1 VNVIVV
7 GAGVVGCAVAHAL
20 AARGVRVRVL
30 DTRGVGQGATRASA
44 GMLAPYI
51 EGGHEPA
58 IIRLGARSIALYD
71 QFVADVQR
79 DAGRDIEYRRC
90 GTLQVAVTG
99 AHVAELREIAVDLGR
114 LGVPLTLHDSV
125 DARRLE
131 PGLCDGVQGALEI
144 PMHGYVRAAALTTAL
159 AYAAVRHG
167 ALIEETRVTG
177 FEPTPSGVRVRT
189 EHTTL
194 EADAVVIAAGSW
206 ASALS
211 LPVKPIR
218 GQLLQL
224 RLPQPPAGRVLW
236 GPRCYVVPWQDGTT
250 LVGATVE
257 DVGFDES
264 VTAGGVHQLL
274 DAAIELLPGL
284 GAALVED
291 IRAGLRPMA
300 PDGLPAIGAS
310 STMPG
315 VYYAL
320 GHYRNGVLLA
330 PLTASLVADLVLD
343 GRERPELELVRPARF
358 GL

>member
-1 VNVIVV
+1 VTLIVV

-20 AARGVRVRVL
+20 AARGARVRVL

-58 IIRLGARSIALYD
+58 LIRLGVRSLARYD
-71 QFVADVQR
+71 QFVGDAER
-79 DAGRDIEYRRC
+79 DAGRRLEYRRC
-90 GTLQVAVTG
+90 GTLQVALTTSQLG
-99 AHVAELREIAVDLGR
+99 ELSDIAADLRR
-114 LGVPLTLHDSV
+114 LQVPHALLDEV
-125 DARRLE
+125 DARRRE
-131 PGLCDGVQGALEI
+131 PGLCEGVRGALEI
-144 PMHGYVRAAALTTAL
+144 PIHGYVRAAALTAAL
-159 AYAAVRHG
+159 ADAARRHG
-167 ALIEETRVTG
+167 AAIEEARVTG
-177 FEPTPSGVRVRT
+177 FEPASSGVRVHT
-189 EHTTL
+189 ETATL

-206 ASALS
+206 ASALA
-211 LPVKPIR
+211 LPVRPIR
-218 GQLLQL
+218 GQLVQL
-224 RLPQPPAGRVLW
+224 RLPEPPAGRVLW
-236 GPRCYVVPWQDGTT
+236 GPRCYVVPWQDGVT

-284 GAALVED
+284 GAALVDD

-320 GHYRNGVLLA
+320 GHFRNGVLLA
-330 PLTASLVADLVLD
+330 PLTASLVADLIVE
-343 GRERPELELVRPARF
+343 GREGPELEWVRPARF

>member
-1 VNVIVV
+1 MNVIVV
-7 GAGVVGCAVAHAL
+7 GAGVVGCAIAHAL
-20 AARGVRVRVL
+20 AARGARVRVL
-30 DTRGVGQGATRASA
+30 DARGVGQGATRASA

-51 EGGHEPA
+51 EGGHQA
-58 IIRLGARSIALYD
+58 DLLSLAVRSIALYD
-71 QFVADVQR
+71 QFIADVQR
-79 DAGRDIEYRRC
+79 DAGRPLEYRRC
-90 GTLQVAVTG
+90 GTLQVAMT
-99 AHVAELREIAVDLGR
+99 ADQLSQIAALAAELAT
-114 LGVPLTLHDSV
+114 LGVASTMLDEPG
-125 DARRLE
+125 ARRIE
-131 PGLCDGVQGALEI
+131 PGLCERVRGALEI
-144 PMHGYVRAAALTTAL
+144 PLHGYVRAAALTAAL
-159 AYAAVRHG
+159 ADAAVRHA
-167 ALIEETRVTG
+167 ALIEETRATG
-177 FEPTPSGVRVRT
+177 FEAIASGVRVRT
-189 EHTTL
+189 EQTSL

-211 LPVKPIR
+211 LPIKPIR

-224 RLPQPPAGRVLW
+224 RLAEPPAHRVLW
-236 GPRCYVVPWQDGTT
+236 GPSCYVVPWQDGVT

-264 VTAGGVHQLL
+264 VTAAGVHQLL
-274 DAAIELLPGL
+274 DAAIELLPAL
-284 GAALVED
+284 GAALVDD

-330 PLTASLVADLVLD
+330 PLTASLVADLVLE
-343 GRERPELELVRPARF
+343 GRERPELALVRPARF